1 MKLFATDLDGT
12 LLNRDSQISREN
24 AEAIQKAQTSGMK
37 VTIATGRVYS
47 DVVEISRQGGI
58 KTPIIG
64 SNGATIH
71 DENGERLFHLPFER
85 ETAASVMKW
94 LEDQHIYYEA
104 STQMGIYAPIS
115 SHETMLAELERVLGS
130 RPGEDVERMIR
141 SIKKHYN
148 KKDYHR
154 VTSHLEIPT
163 EAFIYNIMAFS
174 MNPDKL
180 QRGREYFSSRT
191 DVAMVVSFEHNFEMQ
206 HPDVSKGNALAKLA
220 EHFNIAMKDTAAIG
234 DNFNDVSMLQM
245 AGVGI
250 AMGNAE
256 PEIRALAKTI
266 TRTNTEHGVAH
277 AIHSLLEGKPIAP
290 AQAETTVTEGM

>member
-24 AEAIQKAQTSGMK
+24 AEAIEKAQQAGMK

-47 DVVEISRQGGI
+47 DVVAISRQGGI

-71 DENGERLFHLPFER
+71 DENGERLFHLPLDR
-85 ETAASVMKW
+85 ETAGSVMQW

-104 STQMGIYAPIS
+104 STQMGIYAAIS
-115 SHETMLAELERVLGS
+115 THETMLAELERVLGS
-130 RPGEDVERMIR
+130 KPGEDIERMIH

-148 KKDYHR
+148 KKDYYR
-154 VTSHLEIPT
+154 VKNHLEIPA
-163 EAFIYNIMAFS
+163 EACIYNIMAFS
-174 MNPDKL
+174 MNPEKVKA
-180 QRGREYFSSRT
+180 GREHFSSRS

-206 HPDVSKGNALAKLA
+206 HPDVSKGNALTKLA
-220 EHFNIAMKDTAAIG
+220 AHLNISMKDTAAIG

-245 AGVGI
+245 AGLGI

-256 PEIRALAKTI
+256 PEIRAMAETI
-266 TRTNTEHGVAH
+266 TRTNVEHGVAH
-277 AIHSLLEGKPIAP
+277 AIYSLLEGKPIAP
-290 AQAETTVTEGM
+290 VQTNVSEGQ

>member
-12 LLNRDSQISREN
+12 LLNRDSQISQEN
-24 AEAIQKAQTSGMK
+24 ADAIHKAQKAGMK

-71 DENGERLFHLPFER
+71 DENGERLFHQPLSR
-85 ETAASVMKW
+85 ETAASVMQW
-94 LEDQHIYYEA
+94 LEDEQIYYEA
-104 STQMGIYAPIS
+104 STQMGIYAQIS
-115 SHETMLAELERVLGS
+115 SHEAMLAELERVLGS
-130 RPGEDVERMIR
+130 EPDEDIARMIH

-154 VTSHLEIPT
+154 VTSHHEIPA
-163 EAFIYNIMAFS
+163 EACIYNIMAFS
-174 MNPDKL
+174 MNPEKL
-180 QRGREYFSSRT
+180 QLGRETFSSRT

-206 HPDVSKGNALAKLA
+206 HPDVSKGNALTILA
-220 EHFNIAMKDTAAIG
+220 EHLNIPMKDTVAIG
-234 DNFNDVSMLQM
+234 DNFNDVSMLKM
-245 AGVGI
+245 AGLGI

-256 PEIRALAKTI
+256 PEILAMAQSI
-266 TRTNTEHGVAH
+266 TRTNVEHGVAH
-277 AIHSLLEGKPIAP
+277 AIHKLLEGSP
-290 AQAETTVTEGM
+290 VV

>member
-24 AEAIQKAQTSGMK
+24 AEAVQKAQQTGMK

-47 DVVEISRQGGI
+47 DVVDISRQGGI

-71 DENGERLFHLPFER
+71 DENGERLFHLPLER
-85 ETAASVMKW
+85 DTAASVMQW
-94 LEDQHIYYEA
+94 LEDEQIYYEA
-104 STQMGIYAPIS
+104 STQMGIYAAIS
-115 SHETMLAELERVLGS
+115 THEAMLAELERVLGS
-130 RPGEDVERMIR
+130 KPGEDIERMIH

-154 VTSHLEIPT
+154 VKNHLEIPA
-163 EAFIYNIMAFS
+163 EACIYNIMAFS
-174 MNPDKL
+174 MNPEKVKA
-180 QRGREYFSSRT
+180 GREHFSSRS

-206 HPDVSKGNALAKLA
+206 HPDVSKGNALTKLA
-220 EHFNIAMKDTAAIG
+220 EHLNISMQDTAAIG

-245 AGVGI
+245 AGLGI

-256 PEIRALAKTI
+256 PEIRAMAKAI
-266 TRTNTEHGVAH
+266 TRTNVEHGVAH
-277 AIHSLLEGKPIAP
+277 AIYSLLEGKPIAP
-290 AQAETTVTEGM
+290 VETIVSEGQ